1 MKIKMLIVRYVCI
14 ITTFFIT
21 GSLHCY
27 ASEVSKIKISFGIIE
42 LENNKIE
49 IYINGTYD
57 KSVNPN
63 GYILSP
69 RLKIE
74 LPTKIIYIE
83 NLEDVILCLGA
94 IQKGE
99 VAENANKY
107 GVLSMRRMND
117 IYEIRRGTETVEWLL
132 LINKDQALM
141 LEEKI
146 KNMMG
151 FSGAAKIESVQ

>member
-1 MKIKMLIVRYVCI
+1 MLIVRYVCI
-14 ITTFFIT
+14 ITFFIT
-21 GSLHCY
+21 GSLNCH
-27 ASEVSKIKISFGIIE
+27 ASEISKIKISFGIME

-57 KSVNPN
+57 KSVNLN

-83 NLEDVILCLGA
+83 NLDDVILCLGA
-94 IQKGE
+94 IKRGE
-99 VAENANKY
+99 VAEDGNKF
-107 GVLSMRRMND
+107 GNLSIKRMND
-117 IYEIRRGTETVEWLL
+117 SYEIRRGTEVVEWLF

-146 KNMMG
+146 KNMIIV
-151 FSGAAKIESVQ
+151 SEAAKIELVQ